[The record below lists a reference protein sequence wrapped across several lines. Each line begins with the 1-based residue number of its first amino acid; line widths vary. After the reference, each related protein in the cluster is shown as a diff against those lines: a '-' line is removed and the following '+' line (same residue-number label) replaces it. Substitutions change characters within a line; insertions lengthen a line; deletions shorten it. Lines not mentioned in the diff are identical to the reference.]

1 MSMFDM
7 MSMMGKVKD
16 MQARMKEIK
25 DNLVHLTAE
34 GESGAGLV
42 KAQANGAKQVLRIDI
57 DPSLLK
63 ESDQTIL
70 QDLIVAAVNKALQNA
85 EEKAQ
90 LEFKQK
96 TEGLLPNIPGMDL
109 GNMFGGM

>member
-1 MSMFDM
+1 M
-7 MSMMGKVKD
+7 MGMMGKVKE

-25 DNLVHLTAE
+25 DGLVTITAE

-42 KAQANGAKQVLRIDI
+42 KALVNGAKQVVTIDI

-63 ESDQTIL
+63 ESDKAIL
-70 QDLIVAAVNKALQNA
+70 QDLIVAAVNKAMQNVD
-85 EEKAQ
+85 ERTQQELK
-90 LEFKQK
+90 KK

-109 GNMFGGM
+109 GSMFGM

>member
-1 MSMFDM
+1 MFDM
-7 MSMMGKVKD
+7 MGMMGKVKD
-16 MQARMKEIK
+16 MQARMKEVK
-25 DNLVHLTAE
+25 DNLVNITAE

-42 KAQANGAKQVLRIDI
+42 KALANGSKQVIRIDI

-63 ESDQTIL
+63 ESDKTIL
-70 QDLIVAAVNKALQNA
+70 QDLIVAAVNNALKNA

-90 LEFKQK
+90 TEFKQK

-109 GNMFGGM
+109 GNMFGM

>member
-7 MSMMGKVKD
+7 MGMMGKVKD

-25 DNLVHLTAE
+25 DGLVHLTAE

-42 KAQANGAKQVLRIDI
+42 KTLVNGNKQVLRIHI

-63 ESDQTIL
+63 ESDQIIL
-70 QDLIVAAVNKALQNA
+70 QDLIVAAINKAMQNI
-85 EEKAQ
+85 EEKTQ

-96 TEGLLPNIPGMDL
+96 TDGLLPNIPGMDL
-109 GNMFGGM
+109 GGMFGGM

>member
-7 MSMMGKVKD
+7 MGMMGKVKE
-16 MQARMKEIK
+16 MQARIKEIK
-25 DNLVHLTAE
+25 DGLVHITAE

-42 KAQANGAKQVLRIDI
+42 KALVNGAKQVVRIDI

-63 ESDQTIL
+63 ESDKAIL
-70 QDLIVAAVNKALQNA
+70 QDLVVAAVNKAMQNV
-85 EEKAQ
+85 EERTQ
-90 LEFKQK
+90 EEFRKK

-109 GNMFGGM
+109 GNMFGM